1 MKFITLL
8 ASISVLLAGCE
19 SVPEP
24 MQSVLITPM
33 EQSPVAAKQNWPV
46 MRELSAPEG
55 LRPCCA
61 FGYNL
66 RAEVGGIT
74 VPFYQLDNVV
84 EVNNL
89 GKHHYNDSKLSVL
102 STLAGFNT
110 EHDGLIYT
118 RRGGFIDLAHIR
130 DTADYTLYLFTKIWS
145 KLGQRQDIRF
155 SDELG
160 QRHITLLAFTPPE
173 DPAQRYT
180 LSAFLA
186 ARLAFQLAAWHE
198 VAQWYGFESVPGFS
212 EGISAFSP
220 EDLYSNLL
228 GARIALNVINSG
240 YASSLSEYSRALQVA
255 IPDALH
261 QLQSVDAEQTRSQ
274 FDAVDGLWWNSQCR
288 APEKYLVR
296 YRNYQ
301 TADARWPSHPPQEET
316 PALYLTLPE
325 QVYGLKLADLGQL
338 QIWKGKDMENLPV
351 PRSYYTMPDFSL
363 LARQAEIDD
372 DSRDI
377 REMKLG
383 VKSCGELQ
391 G

>member
-1 MKFITLL
+1 MKFIALL
-8 ASISVLLAGCE
+8 ASLSVLLASCQ
-19 SVPEP
+19 SVPDK

-33 EQSPVAAKQNWPV
+33 DQSPAAAKKSWPV
-46 MRELSAPEG
+46 MRELSPPEG

-66 RAEVGGIT
+66 HAEVGGIP
-74 VPFYQLDNVV
+74 VPLYELDNVV
-84 EVNNL
+84 EADHL
-89 GKHHYNDSKLSVL
+89 GKHHYNDSKLSIL

-110 EHDGLIYT
+110 EHDGLVYT
-118 RRGGFIDLAHIR
+118 HRGGFIDLAHIR
-130 DTADYTLYLFTKIWS
+130 DTADYTLFLFTKILP
-145 KLGQRQDIRF
+145 KLGQQQDIRF

-160 QRHITLLAFTPPE
+160 QRHIKLWSFTPPE

-212 EGISAFSP
+212 EGVSAFSP

-240 YASSLSEYSRALQVA
+240 YASSLNEYARAMQVA
-255 IPDALH
+255 IPNALH
-261 QLQSVDAEQTRSQ
+261 QLKSVDAEQTRSQ
-274 FDAVDGLWWNSQCR
+274 FDAVDGLWWNSHCR
-288 APEKYLVR
+288 LPEKYLVR
-296 YRNYQ
+296 YRNYL

-325 QVYGLKLADLGQL
+325 QAYGFKLTDLGQL
-338 QIWKGKDMENLPV
+338 QILKGKHMGNLPV
-351 PRSYYTMPDFSL
+351 PRSNYIMPDFSL

-372 DSRDI
+372 DQRDI

-383 VKSCGELQ
+383 RKSCNELK
-391 G
+391 

>member
-1 MKFITLL
+1 MKLTALL
-8 ASISVLLAGCE
+8 ACVSVLLAGCQN
-19 SVPEP
+19 VPHP

-33 EQSPVAAKQNWPV
+33 DQSPTSAKQSWRV
-46 MRELSAPEG
+46 MHDLAVPEG

-66 RAEVGGIT
+66 RAEVAGIP
-74 VPFYQLDNVV
+74 VPLYELSNVV
-84 EVNNL
+84 EADNL
-89 GKHHYNDSKLSVL
+89 GKHHYNDSKLSIL

-110 EHDGLIYT
+110 ERDGLVYT

-130 DTADYTLYLFTKIWS
+130 DTADYTLYLFTKIWP
-145 KLGQRQDIRF
+145 KLGQKQDIRF

-160 QRHITLLAFTPPE
+160 QRHIKLWAFTPPE

-212 EGISAFSP
+212 EGVSAFSP

-240 YASSLSEYSRALQVA
+240 YASSLSEYARAMQVA

-288 APEKYLVR
+288 LPEKYLVR
-296 YRNYQ
+296 YRNYR
-301 TADARWPSHPPQEET
+301 TADARWPSHPPNEDT

-325 QVYGLKLADLGQL
+325 QAYGFTLTDLGQL
-338 QIWKGKDMENLPV
+338 QIWKGEDMENLPV
-351 PRSYYTMPDFSL
+351 PDSYYTVYDFSL
-363 LARQAEIDD
+363 LAHQAESQDNL
-372 DSRDI
+372 RALK
-377 REMKLG
+377 ELKLG
-383 VKSCGELQ
+383 RESCSELK
-391 G
+391 